1 VLANPP
7 FSLKQWGHDEW
18 ANDRWGRNQLG
29 TPPQGNGDL
38 AWVQHMIKSMK
49 PKTGR
54 LAVVLPLGA
63 LFREGTEGEIRRKL
77 IESDLIESVIEI
89 APNLFYGATIPACIL
104 ILKRSKKT
112 EMVGK
117 IKFIDGRQE
126 FRKGRNQNTLE
137 TNNIL
142 RIFETYLSVEELIG
156 VSVIASNAEVL
167 ERNGNLSI
175 SQWVKTEDV
184 QQILSIA
191 DSTTEF
197 KKAVDEV
204 KAAEQ
209 HLRKVL
215 SRYGI
220 LE

>member
-1 VLANPP
+1 
-7 FSLKQWGHDEW
+7 
-18 ANDRWGRNQLG
+18 
-29 TPPQGNGDL
+29 
-38 AWVQHMIKSMK
+38 
-49 PKTGR
+49 
-54 LAVVLPLGA
+54 
-63 LFREGTEGEIRRKL
+63 
-77 IESDLIESVIEI
+77 
-89 APNLFYGATIPACIL
+89 
-104 ILKRSKKT
+104 
-112 EMVGK
+112 MVGK

-175 SQWVKTEDV
+175 SQWVKTENV
-184 QQILSIA
+184 KQILSIV

-197 KKAVDEV
+197 KKAVAHV
-204 KAAEQ
+204 NVAEQ

-215 SRYGI
+215 SKYGI

>member
-1 VLANPP
+1 MVVDDNVKEEDIQAHSILLVQ
-7 FSLKQWGHDEW
+7 FS
-18 ANDRWGRNQLG
+18 RNEDSRTYLDFH
-29 TPPQGNGDL
+29 NMD
-38 AWVQHMIKSMK
+38 
-49 PKTGR
+49 
-54 LAVVLPLGA
+54 PLLDA
-63 LFREGTEGEIRRKL
+63 F
-77 IESDLIESVIEI
+77 
-89 APNLFYGATIPACIL
+89 
-104 ILKRSKKT
+104 
-112 EMVGK
+112 
-117 IKFIDGRQE
+117 
-126 FRKGRNQNTLE
+126 
-137 TNNIL
+137 L

-197 KKAVDEV
+197 KKVVDEV

-215 SRYGI
+215 SKYGI